1 MKKHITRTYWDYK
14 IVEEVLDDMDFELV
28 VSEDEEGNIFLK
40 VHDLQGANLGDIE
53 SDEYENFDDLMD
65 RFDMYYWDYYITPI
79 SEEFENEIGDWNNY
93 EELYNEVIKLPY
105 ERIKDWEWT
114 INVLG
119 LVAKV
124 YE

>member
-28 VSEDEEGNIFLK
+28 VSEDEEGNMFLK

-93 EELYNEVIKLPY
+93 EELYNEIIKLPY